1 MDVTSL
7 IPSFG
12 GLAWTLV
19 AFVVALS
26 IIVAVHEYGH
36 YIVGR
41 WTGIKAE
48 VFSLGFGPVL
58 ASRTD
63 RHGTRWQI
71 AALPFGGFVKFKGD
85 ADAAS
90 GKDGAAISRLSE
102 AERRQTMHGA
112 PVWARAATVAAGPVF
127 NFVLSIL
134 IFTGFFMVQGVATD
148 EPTVGSVK
156 PMPAAAEALLPG
168 DRILALE
175 GQPTP
180 SFDAF
185 GEITELLPP
194 APTVEYRLGRAGE
207 ELTVEGPF
215 PFPPIVDGVQPNSAA
230 MEAGIETGDVIL
242 SVDGQPVNTFMQ
254 LREKVGASDGKAV
267 QLEVWRNGET
277 FEVALQPR
285 RMDIPRD
292 EGGFETRWLIGLTG
306 GLVFVPETRTPG
318 PIEAAK
324 LGAEQTWD
332 VITTS
337 LSGLAHM
344 VTGAISSCN
353 LSGPITIAETSGAA
367 ASLGIASFIW
377 FIAMLSTAVGLLN
390 LFPVPVLDGGHLV
403 FHAYEAV
410 SGRPPSDRALR
421 VLMAVGLTL
430 ILSLMAFALTNDIFC
445 P

>member
-1 MDVTSL
+1 MTSL

-85 ADAAS
+85 SDAAS
-90 GKDGAAISRLSE
+90 GKDGAAISKLTE
-102 AERRQTMHGA
+102 TERRQTMHGA

-127 NFVLSIL
+127 NFILSIL

-148 EPTVGSVK
+148 VPTVGSVK
-156 PMPAAAEALLPG
+156 PMPAAADTLQPG
-168 DRILALE
+168 DRIVALE

-194 APTVEYRLGRAGE
+194 SPTVEYRLDRSGE
-207 ELTVEGPF
+207 DLTVEGPF
-215 PFPPIVDGVQPNSAA
+215 PFPPMVDGVQPNSAA
-230 MEAGIETGDVIL
+230 MEAGIEIGDVIL
-242 SVDGQPVNTFMQ
+242 AVDGVPVNSFLE
-254 LREKVGASDGKAV
+254 LREKVGASDGKPV
-267 QLEVWRNGET
+267 LLDVWRAGET
-277 FEVALQPR
+277 FEVTMQPR

-318 PIEAAK
+318 PVEAAK

-344 VTGAISSCN
+344 ITGAISSCN

-421 VLMAVGLTL
+421 VLMGIGLTL
-430 ILSLMAFALTNDIFC
+430 ILSLMVFALTNDIFC